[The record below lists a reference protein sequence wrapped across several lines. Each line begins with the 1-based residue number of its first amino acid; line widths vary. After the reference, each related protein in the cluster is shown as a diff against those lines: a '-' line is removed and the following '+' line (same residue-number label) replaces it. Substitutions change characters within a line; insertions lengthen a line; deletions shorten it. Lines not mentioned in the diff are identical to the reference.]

1 VTIFARRL
9 SPLAAARSLSA
20 RGATLLGGLLAVLSA
35 MLIFTAAPAGA
46 VVSETSAPTVGL
58 QPRNRVS
65 VLDGNVASSAK
76 FSNEHGN
83 AVLHRS
89 EPYVIYWDPT
99 DHYHGDWQ
107 HVINGFVQAVG
118 AASGALANVFA
129 VDTQY
134 TDKTNVPASYH
145 SVFRGAYTDTH
156 EYPTSN
162 KCTDPHALKGVDAIT
177 CLTDAQ
183 IQIELTRFIKEQ
195 GLHTGMGPIFY
206 LLTPPGV
213 TVCAEQSAGRCS
225 DYSRTGPEEANE
237 EFASPS
243 YVESFCSYHSDINPG
258 NASTGEPDT
267 ILYAVIPWTA
277 GGLGDYHLLSANR
290 TPAFDC
296 QDGGF
301 NPASKPIEEHESAKE
316 ETKAENDKFKEANNE
331 EKAALKAAREREGPH
346 AQEPSQVALGPDGSY
361 DTGLADLIINQIAVE
376 QQNTVTDPLLNAW
389 KDKQNNEVTDE
400 CRNFFASGMVGGNAT
415 ANENTLASNLFNQTL
430 NGRNYYLNTAFNL
443 AALRLPYPAV
453 PCLGGISLDP
463 QFTSPSPVNTG
474 EVVGFDGMESNISL
488 NAAIGYS
495 AGGTPQRNFA
505 TYTWNFGDS
514 SPLVTGYA
522 PGAPACLESPWLSP
536 CAASVFHAYTYGGTY
551 EVTLTVTDV
560 GGNVASTTQPV
571 SVVGPPPPSP
581 GSTGGSTPTP
591 PAAAG
596 AGSGGA
602 SPPLPNP
609 VAAAAVISRT
619 LRSATKGGVV
629 VRYSINEQVAGRF
642 EVLLNSALARRL
654 GISGSPAVGLPS
666 GSAAQL
672 VVAKAVIVTTTGG
685 RSTVK
690 LQFSKRTAQRL
701 ARQRRV
707 AFMLRMIVRNA
718 ATHPPASTTVLSS
731 FTLTH

>member
-1 VTIFARRL
+1 MTIFARRL

-20 RGATLLGGLLAVLSA
+20 RGAALLGGLLAVLSA
-35 MLIFTAAPAGA
+35 MLIFTAAPAAA

-65 VLDGNVASSAK
+65 VLDGNVAASAE

-134 TDKTNVPASYH
+134 TDRTNVPASYH

-162 KCTDPHALKGVDAIT
+162 KCTDPHALTGVDAIT

-225 DYSRTGPEEANE
+225 DYSRTGPEEAKE
-237 EFASPS
+237 EFASTS
-243 YVESFCSYHSDINPG
+243 YLESFCSYHSDINPG
-258 NASTGEPDT
+258 NASTGEPNT

-301 NPASKPIEEHESAKE
+301 NPASKPIEEHERAKE
-316 ETKAENDKFKEANNE
+316 ETKAEEDKFKEANNE
-331 EKAALKAAREREGPH
+331 EKAALKAARERERPRV
-346 AQEPSQVALGPDGSY
+346 QEPSQIGPGPDGSY
-361 DTGLADLIINQIAVE
+361 DTGLADLIVNQIAVE

-389 KDKQNNEVTDE
+389 KDEQKSEVTDE
-400 CRNFFASGMVGGNAT
+400 CRNFFASGLVEGNA
-415 ANENTLASNLFNQTL
+415 AADEHTLAGTLSNQTL
-430 NGRNYYLNTAFNL
+430 DGRNYYLNTAFNL

-505 TYTWNFGDS
+505 TYTWDFGDG
-514 SPLVTGYA
+514 SPVVTGFA
-522 PGAPACLESPWLSP
+522 PGAPACETPWLSP

-551 EVTLTVTDV
+551 HVTLTVTDV
-560 GGNVASTTQPV
+560 GGNTATVTNPV
-571 SVVGPPPPSP
+571 SVLGPPPPVPVITRGPGGPASGP
-581 GSTGGSTPTP
+581 GSGSSGPG
-591 PAAAG
+591 AAA
-596 AGSGGA
+596 SV
-602 SPPLPNP
+602 PNP
-609 VAAAAVISRT
+609 IAAAAVISRT

-629 VRYSINEQVAGRF
+629 VRYSVNEQVAGRF
-642 EVLLNSALARRL
+642 EVLLDSALARRL
-654 GISGSPAVGLPS
+654 GISGSPALGLAP
-666 GSAAQL
+666 GSAAEL
-672 VVAKAVIVTTTGG
+672 VVAKAIIVTTSGG
-685 RSTVK
+685 HSTVK
-690 LQFSKRTAQRL
+690 LQFSKRTSQRL
-701 ARQRRV
+701 VKQHRV

-718 ATHPPASTTVLSS
+718 ASHLPASTTVLSS
-731 FTLTH
+731 FTLIH

>member
-1 VTIFARRL
+1 
-9 SPLAAARSLSA
+9 
-20 RGATLLGGLLAVLSA
+20 

-65 VLDGNVASSAK
+65 FLDGNAASAAA
-76 FSNEHGN
+76 FSNGGGN

-107 HVINGFVQAVG
+107 HVINGFLQAVG
-118 AASGALANVFA
+118 AASGALTNVFA

-145 SVFRGAYTDTH
+145 SIFRGAYTDTH

-162 KCTDPHALKGVDAIT
+162 NCGDPHALTGGDAIT

-183 IQIELTRFIKEQ
+183 IRAELARFIKEQ
-195 GLHTGMGPIFY
+195 GLQTGMGPIFY

-213 TVCAEQSAGRCS
+213 TVCAEQTAGRCS
-225 DYSRTGPEEANE
+225 DYSRTAGEEAKE
-237 EFASPS
+237 EFASAS
-243 YVESFCSYHSDINPG
+243 YLESFCSYHSDINPG
-258 NASTGEPDT
+258 NPATGEPNT

-277 GGLGDYHLLSANR
+277 GGLGDYHLQIPNR
-290 TPAFDC
+290 TPAYDC

-301 NPASKPIEEHESAKE
+301 DPSSKPIEKREHPKE
-316 ETKAENDKFKEANNE
+316 KTKKEQEAFTEATAE
-331 EKAALKAAREREGPH
+331 EKAKLKAAEEREGPH
-346 AQEPSQVALGPDGSY
+346 QQEPNQAGLGPDGSY
-361 DTGLADLIINQIAVE
+361 DTGLADLIVNQIAVE

-389 KDKQNNEVTDE
+389 KDSLGKEVTDE
-400 CRNFFASGMVGGNAT
+400 CRNFFASGKVEGAVT
-415 ANENTLASNLFNQTL
+415 ADESTFAGTLSNESLS
-430 NGRNYYLNTAFNL
+430 GRSYYLNTAFNL

-453 PCLGGISLDP
+453 PCLGGVSLEP

-505 TYTWNFGDS
+505 TYTWNFGDG

-551 EVTLTVTDV
+551 SVTLTVTDV
-560 GGNVASTTQPV
+560 GGNTATGTNLV
-571 SVVGPPPPSP
+571 SVLGPPPPAP
-581 GSTGGSTPTP
+581 GGSGGPGGSTSGAAPGASGPGGT
-591 PAAAG
+591 PAAV
-596 AGSGGA
+596 
-602 SPPLPNP
+602 PNP

-619 LRSATKGGVV
+619 LHSATKGGVV
-629 VRYSINEQVAGRF
+629 VRYSVNEQVAGRF

-654 GISGSPAVGLPS
+654 GISGSPAVGLPV

-672 VVAKAVIVTTTGG
+672 VVAKAIIVTTTGG
-685 RSTVK
+685 RGTVAI
-690 LQFSKRTAQRL
+690 QFSKRTAQRL
-701 ARQRRV
+701 AKQRRV

-718 ATHPPASTTVLSS
+718 ASHPPASTTVLSS
-731 FTLTH
+731 FTLTR